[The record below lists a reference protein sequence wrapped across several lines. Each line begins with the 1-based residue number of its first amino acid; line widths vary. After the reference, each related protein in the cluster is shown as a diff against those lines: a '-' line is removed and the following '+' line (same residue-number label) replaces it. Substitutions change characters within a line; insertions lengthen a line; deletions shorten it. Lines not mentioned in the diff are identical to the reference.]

1 MQQENFSPQQSIDLI
16 QSMIS
21 KTKNTVADSSVFF
34 LLWGWVVFSAC
45 LLQYFLKNIVH
56 YSHHYYA
63 WLLIIV
69 GVAGSFYLGARQNK
83 KTMVK
88 TYIDES
94 IDHLWISIGITFF
107 ALAFIFSK
115 IGYDHSFTFYM
126 LLYGIGCFIT
136 GRLIKFAPLV
146 WGGAGAW
153 LLAVLSAWFD
163 YDTNIL
169 ITAASILISYIIPGY
184 LLRKRYK
191 NKTESNERS
200 GIINR

>member
-34 LLWGWVVFSAC
+34 LLWGWVVFGAC
-45 LLQYFLKNIVH
+45 LLQYFLKNVVH
-56 YSHHYYA
+56 YAYHYSA
-63 WLLIIV
+63 WLVILIGI
-69 GVAGSFYLGARQNK
+69 AGSIYLGARQDK
-83 KTMVK
+83 KIRVK

-94 IDHLWISIGITFF
+94 IDHLWISIAITFF

-115 IGYDHSFTFYM
+115 IGYEHAFTFYM

-136 GRLIKFAPLV
+136 GRLIKFTPLV
-146 WGGAGAW
+146 WGATGAW
-153 LLAVLSAWFD
+153 LLAIVSAWLD

-169 ITAASILISYIIPGY
+169 ITALSILVSYIIPGY
-184 LLRKRYK
+184 LLRRHYK
-191 NKTESNERS
+191 NNNK
-200 GIINR
+200 IK